1 MKINHSKVFNRM
13 RTYFS
18 VEDIC
23 LWNVM
28 TVFPGI
34 KIDGK
39 VSLLPH
45 IISSGDDENLFLV

>member
-1 MKINHSKVFNRM
+1 M

-28 TVFPGI
+28 TVSLGI

-39 VSLLPH
+39 VSLLQH